1 MGAVIPKIKTT
12 DKIVRKKL
20 IETLIES
27 NGTLG
32 VIEEFEVARGKARAD
47 VVCVANGMIHAYEIK
62 SDADTLLRLPRQIR
76 YYNQVF
82 STVTLVVGAEHVIEA
97 LYVIPDWW
105 GVIVAEMDEDGLRLN
120 QIRQVGHNNHIDY
133 ASISDLLSKNELVE
147 VLSSRSEYGSYYA
160 MSKPKLVNEVQKEMT
175 KESFIGQLSSTLLSR
190 NGRVLSALEVA
201 L

>member
-12 DKIVRKKL
+12 DRIVRKKL

-27 NGTLG
+27 NDTLG

-47 VVCVANGMIHAYEIK
+47 VVRVANGTIHAYEIK

-105 GVIVAEMDEDGLRLN
+105 GVIVAEIDEGGLRLN
-120 QIRQVGHNNHIDY
+120 PIRQVGHNNHIDY
-133 ASISDLLSKNELVE
+133 ASISDLLSKKELVE

-175 KESFIGQLSSTLLSR
+175 KESFVGQLSSTLLSR
-190 NGRVLSALEVA
+190 NGRVLSTLEVA
-201 L
+201 I